1 MSNPETPEIQSAVES
16 TESFGDILS
25 QYTKSHSRKTE
36 GSKQLQATVIA
47 VNAES
52 VFFDIGYK
60 SEGILPLT
68 ALQGET
74 LKPGDKC
81 LVTVKGRDLDGYYEL
96 SRFKVER
103 PMDWSALEKAF
114 ADKTTVLG
122 TVTGVIKGGFS
133 VDVGVRAFMPA
144 SRSGVREAADMEKLV
159 GQEIRCRI
167 IKLDVTDEDVV
178 VDRRAVAEEEERSA
192 KDRFYSQMKEGD
204 TVSGTVRSLTDYGAF
219 VDLGGVDALLHVSD
233 ISWGRVN
240 KPSDVLSVGQAV
252 EVKVLKVGSETEKK
266 RISVG
271 LKQLQPHPW
280 DAVAAKFRAGDR
292 VRGTVTRLMDFGAFV
307 ELEPGIEGLIHI
319 SEMSWSKGK
328 IRKASDVVK
337 QGETV
342 EVVILQVNAGERRLS
357 LGLKQALGDPWA
369 DISQRFQVGSA
380 VEGPVTNLTKFGAF
394 VQLSEGIEGMVHVS
408 DISAEKR
415 INQPAD
421 MLRVGQ
427 VVKAQVLAIDLDKR
441 QMRLGMKQLVPTGL
455 DEYIA
460 EHNEGDVVT
469 GRLMDESG
477 GQAKVELG
485 EGIHATCKVTAA
497 APAKTEAPKES
508 KADLSSLSSMLQAR
522 WKSGSG
528 RPTQGRAGA
537 CRASPQ
543 FSHREPGSSR
553 EEDWTGVRLAPAP
566 RSHRG
571 GFHVTYRAA
580 VGSCGRTDRVS
591 PATAVPFSRALRRK
605 QCSRFLTA
613 LTGRLLRQP
622 HRLPRKMG
630 CPLFLS

>member
-1 MSNPETPEIQSAVES
+1 MSNPETPEIQSAVET

-144 SRSGVREAADMEKLV
+144 SRSGVREAAEMEKLV

-192 KDRFYSQMKEGD
+192 KAKFYSQMKEGD

-240 KPSDVLSVGQAV
+240 KPSDVLSVGQAL
-252 EVKVLKVGSETEKK
+252 ELKVLKVASETEKK

-280 DAVAAKFRAGDR
+280 DVVAEKFKAGDR

-427 VVKAQVLAIDLDKR
+427 VVKAQVLAIDLEKR

-455 DEYIA
+455 EEYIA

-485 EGIHATCKVTAA
+485 EGIHATCKVAVAA
-497 APAKTEAPKES
+497 APAKIEAPKES

-528 RPTQGRAGA
+528 GPPKA
-537 CRASPQ
+537 
-543 FSHREPGSSR
+543 EPVR
-553 EEDWTGVRLAPAP
+553 TGQVRSF
-566 RSHRG
+566 RI
-571 GFHVTYRAA
+571 VTLDRAA
-580 VGSCGRTDRVS
+580 KKIGLEF
-591 PATAVPFSRALRRK
+591 A
-605 QCSRFLTA
+605 
-613 LTGRLLRQP
+613 
-622 HRLPRKMG
+622 
-630 CPLFLS
+630 

>member
-1 MSNPETPEIQSAVES
+1 MPNPETPETQPVPEN
-16 TESFGDILS
+16 TESFADILS
-25 QYTKSHSRKTE
+25 QFQKSHSRKTE
-36 GSKQLQATVIA
+36 GSRQLQATVIA
-47 VNAES
+47 LNAES

-60 SEGILPLT
+60 SEGILPLA

-103 PMDWSALEKAF
+103 PMDWTGLEKAF

-144 SRSGVREAADMEKLV
+144 SRSGVRDAAEMEKLV

-192 KDRFYSQMKEGD
+192 KDKFYSQIKEGE

-233 ISWGRVN
+233 IAWGRVN
-240 KPSDVLSVGQAV
+240 KPADVLSVGQAV
-252 EVKVLKVGSETEKK
+252 EVKVLKVASDADKK

-280 DAVAAKFRAGDR
+280 DAVAGKFTAGDR
-292 VRGTVTRLMDFGAFV
+292 VRGTVTRLVEFGAFV

-342 EVVILQVNAGERRLS
+342 EVVILQVNASERRIS

-369 DISQRFQVGSA
+369 DVAQRFQVGSA

-394 VQLSEGIEGMVHVS
+394 VQLSEGSEGMVHVS

-415 INQPAD
+415 INQPQD
-421 MLRVGQ
+421 VLRVGQ
-427 VVKAQVLAIDLDKR
+427 VVKAQVLAIDLEKR
-441 QMRLGMKQLVPTGL
+441 QIRLGMKQLVPTGL

-460 EHNEGDVVT
+460 EHKEGDVVT
-469 GRLMDESG
+469 GRLMDDSG
-477 GQAKVELG
+477 GKARVELG
-485 EGIHATCKVTAA
+485 EGIHATCKMTATVQ
-497 APAKTEAPKES
+497 AKTEAPKDA

-522 WKSGSG
+522 WKTGSG
-528 RPTQGRAGA
+528 GPPKAEPARAG
-537 CRASPQ
+537 Q
-543 FSHREPGSSR
+543 
-553 EEDWTGVRLAPAP
+553 VRSFRIVNLDQ
-566 RSHRG
+566 
-571 GFHVTYRAA
+571 AA
-580 VGSCGRTDRVS
+580 KKIELEF
-591 PATAVPFSRALRRK
+591 A
-605 QCSRFLTA
+605 
-613 LTGRLLRQP
+613 
-622 HRLPRKMG
+622 
-630 CPLFLS
+630 

>member
-1 MSNPETPEIQSAVES
+1 MAEPFKSTPVSSDPETQPAVES
-16 TESFGDILS
+16 AESFGDILS
-25 QYTKSHSRKTE
+25 QYQKTSSRKTE
-36 GSKQLQATVIA
+36 GSRQLQATVIA

-60 SEGILPLT
+60 SEGILPLA

-74 LKPGDKC
+74 LKPGDKA

-144 SRSGVREAADMEKLV
+144 SRSGVRDAADMEKLV

-167 IKLDVTDEDVV
+167 IKLDVMDEDVV

-192 KDRFYSQMKEGD
+192 KDKFYSQIKEGE

-233 ISWGRVN
+233 IAWGRVN
-240 KPSDVLSVGQAV
+240 KPADVLTVGQAV
-252 EVKVLKVGSETEKK
+252 EVKVLKVGSEGDKK

-280 DAVAAKFRAGDR
+280 DAVAEKFKAGDR
-292 VRGTVTRLMDFGAFV
+292 VRGTVTRLMEFGAFV

-337 QGETV
+337 PGETV
-342 EVVILQVNAGERRLS
+342 EVVILQVNAAEHRLS

-369 DISQRFQVGSA
+369 EVAQRFQVGSA

-408 DISAEKR
+408 DITAEKR
-415 INQPAD
+415 INTPHD

-427 VVKAQVLAIDLDKR
+427 VVKAQVLAIDLEKR
-441 QMRLGMKQLVPTGL
+441 QMRLGMKQLIPTGL

-469 GRLMDESG
+469 GRMIEESG
-477 GQAKVELG
+477 GSARVELG
-485 EGIHATCKVTAA
+485 EGIHATCKVKAAAA
-497 APAKTEAPKES
+497 APAKAEARKDS

-522 WKSGSG
+522 WKSGSS
-528 RPTQGRAGA
+528 PTAKAEPARAG
-537 CRASPQ
+537 Q
-543 FSHREPGSSR
+543 
-553 EEDWTGVRLAPAP
+553 VRSFRIAKLD
-566 RSHRG
+566 
-571 GFHVTYRAA
+571 
-580 VGSCGRTDRVS
+580 RT
-591 PATAVPFSRALRRK
+591 TKKIELEFE
-605 QCSRFLTA
+605 
-613 LTGRLLRQP
+613 
-622 HRLPRKMG
+622 
-630 CPLFLS
+630 

>member
-1 MSNPETPEIQSAVES
+1 MSNPETPETQPAVES
-16 TESFGDILS
+16 NESFGDILS

-60 SEGILPLT
+60 SEGILPLA
-68 ALQGET
+68 ALQGES

-122 TVTGVIKGGFS
+122 TVTGLIKGGFS

-192 KDRFYSQMKEGD
+192 KAKFYSQMKEGD

-240 KPSDVLSVGQAV
+240 KPSDVLSVGQAL
-252 EVKVLKVGSETEKK
+252 EVKVLKVGAESEKK

-280 DAVAAKFRAGDR
+280 DAVAAKFKAGDR

-427 VVKAQVLAIDLDKR
+427 VVKAQVLAIDLEKR

-460 EHNEGDVVT
+460 EHNEGDMVT

-485 EGIHATCKVTAA
+485 EGIHATCKVSAAA
-497 APAKTEAPKES
+497 APAKTESPKES

-528 RPTQGRAGA
+528 GPPKPEPLRAG
-537 CRASPQ
+537 Q
-543 FSHREPGSSR
+543 
-553 EEDWTGVRLAPAP
+553 VRSF
-566 RSHRG
+566 RI
-571 GFHVTYRAA
+571 VTLDRAA
-580 VGSCGRTDRVS
+580 KKIGLEF
-591 PATAVPFSRALRRK
+591 A
-605 QCSRFLTA
+605 
-613 LTGRLLRQP
+613 
-622 HRLPRKMG
+622 
-630 CPLFLS
+630 

>member
-1 MSNPETPEIQSAVES
+1 MPNPETPETQPVSES

-25 QYTKSHSRKTE
+25 QFQKSHSRKTE
-36 GSKQLQATVIA
+36 GSKQLQGTVIA

-60 SEGILPLT
+60 SEGILPLS
-68 ALQGET
+68 ALQAET
-74 LKPGDKC
+74 LKTGDKA

-96 SRFKVER
+96 SLFKVER
-103 PMDWSALEKAF
+103 PMDWSALEKAL
-114 ADKTTVLG
+114 ADKTSVLG

-144 SRSGVREAADMEKLV
+144 SRSGVRDAADMEKLV

-192 KDRFYSQMKEGD
+192 KDKFYSQIKEGE
-204 TVSGTVRSLTDYGAF
+204 TVSGTVRTLTDYGAF

-233 ISWGRVN
+233 IAWGRVN
-240 KPSDVLSVGQAV
+240 KPADVLSLGQQV
-252 EVKVLKVGSETEKK
+252 EVKVLKIASEGDKR

-280 DAVAAKFRAGDR
+280 DAVAQKYAAGDR
-292 VRGTVTRLMDFGAFV
+292 VRGTVTRLMEFGAFV

-328 IRKASDVVK
+328 IRKASDVVNP
-337 QGETV
+337 GEAV
-342 EVVILQVNAGERRLS
+342 EAVILQVNAPEHRIS

-369 DISQRFQVGSA
+369 DVAQRFQVGSA

-415 INQPAD
+415 INQPQD
-421 MLRVGQ
+421 LLRFGQ
-427 VVKAQVLAIDLDKR
+427 IVKAQVLAIDLEKR
-441 QMRLGMKQLVPTGL
+441 QIRLGMKQLVPTGL

-469 GRLMDESG
+469 GRLMDDSG
-477 GQAKVELG
+477 AQARVELG
-485 EGIHATCKVTAA
+485 DGIHAICKKPAATA
-497 APAKTEAPKES
+497 PKSEAPKES

-522 WKSGSG
+522 WKTGSG
-528 RPTQGRAGA
+528 GPPKAEPSRAG
-537 CRASPQ
+537 Q
-543 FSHREPGSSR
+543 
-553 EEDWTGVRLAPAP
+553 VRSFRIVNLD
-566 RSHRG
+566 
-571 GFHVTYRAA
+571 RAA
-580 VGSCGRTDRVS
+580 KKIELEF
-591 PATAVPFSRALRRK
+591 A
-605 QCSRFLTA
+605 
-613 LTGRLLRQP
+613 
-622 HRLPRKMG
+622 
-630 CPLFLS
+630 

>member
-1 MSNPETPEIQSAVES
+1 MSNPETPETQVVPASS
-16 TESFGDILS
+16 ESFGDILS
-25 QYTKSHSRKTE
+25 QFQKSHSHKTE
-36 GSKQLQATVIA
+36 GSRQLQATVIA

-60 SEGILPLT
+60 SEGILPLA

-74 LKPGDKC
+74 LKLGDKC
-81 LVTVKGRDLDGYYEL
+81 MVTVKGRDLDGYYEL
-96 SRFKVER
+96 SRFKIER
-103 PMDWSALEKAF
+103 PMDWTGLEKAF
-114 ADKTTVLG
+114 ADKSIVLG

-144 SRSGVREAADMEKLV
+144 SRSGVRDAAEMDKLV

-192 KDRFYSQMKEGD
+192 KDRLVGQLKEGD

-240 KPSDVLSVGQAV
+240 KPADVLSVGQAV
-252 EVKVLKVGSETEKK
+252 EVKVLKVASDSDKR

-280 DAVAAKFRAGDR
+280 DAVAGKFTAGDR
-292 VRGTVTRLMDFGAFV
+292 VRGTVTRLVDFGAFV
-307 ELEPGIEGLIHI
+307 ELELGIEGLIHI

-342 EVVILQVNAGERRLS
+342 EVVILQVKAAEQRIS

-369 DISQRFQVGSA
+369 EISQRFQVGSA
-380 VEGPVTNLTKFGAF
+380 VEGPITNLTKFGAF
-394 VQLSEGIEGMVHVS
+394 VQLAEGIEGMIHVS

-415 INQPAD
+415 INQPQD
-421 MLRVGQ
+421 VLRVGQ
-427 VVKAQVLAIDLDKR
+427 VVKAQVLVVDLEKR

-460 EHNEGDVVT
+460 EHNEGDLVT
-469 GRLMDESG
+469 GRLMDDSG
-477 GQAKVELG
+477 GQARVELG
-485 EGIHATCKVTAA
+485 DGIHATCKSKAA
-497 APAKTEAPKES
+497 APKVEAPKELKS
-508 KADLSSLSSMLQAR
+508 DVSSLSSMLQAK
-522 WKSGSG
+522 WKTGSG
-528 RPTQGRAGA
+528 GP
-537 CRASPQ
+537 PKV
-543 FSHREPGSSR
+543 EPVR
-553 EEDWTGVRLAPAP
+553 TGQVRSFRIVNLD
-566 RSHRG
+566 
-571 GFHVTYRAA
+571 RAA
-580 VGSCGRTDRVS
+580 KKIELEF
-591 PATAVPFSRALRRK
+591 A
-605 QCSRFLTA
+605 
-613 LTGRLLRQP
+613 
-622 HRLPRKMG
+622 
-630 CPLFLS
+630 